1 MCLRAAANLVSKGVP
16 VKLVLVGD
24 ELHGGLGGTE
34 GYKRDMPALTSA
46 KTAYFSETAF
56 DTTVLSSRF
65 EGTPNVVLE
74 SMACLPAVV
83 TDVSDNA
90 RLVVDGRTGY
100 VVALDD
106 VAGLVDCLERLWIEP
121 ALRAQLGKQARAW
134 VQAEF
139 STERLARLTEAVYL
153 EALEARGYGCA

>member
-1 MCLRAAANLVSKGVP
+1 
-16 VKLVLVGD
+16 
-24 ELHGGLGGTE
+24 
-34 GYKRDMPALTSA
+34 
-46 KTAYFSETAF
+46 
-56 DTTVLSSRF
+56 
-65 EGTPNVVLE
+65 
-74 SMACLPAVV
+74 MACLPAVV